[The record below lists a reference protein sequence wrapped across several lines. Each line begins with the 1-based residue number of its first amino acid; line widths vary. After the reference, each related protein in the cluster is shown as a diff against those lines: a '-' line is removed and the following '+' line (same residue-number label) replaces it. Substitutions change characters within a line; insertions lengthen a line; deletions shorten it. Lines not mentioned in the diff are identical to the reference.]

1 MPLRATTFVEAL
13 HRTRSGGIIIKNGV
27 YELPA
32 AAVASIWLGRL
43 SPRCGRP
50 VWSGEKLPVGFAGCT
65 AEVVDGHTREIILDT
80 DFRRCTGRLEF
91 HYAEAASRQK
101 LPDCIAA
108 GPYLCLFS
116 DVLGAAEKPLEAH
129 LRD

>member
-1 MPLRATTFVEAL
+1 MLNPRFRRKLLEWAE
-13 HRTRSGGIIIKNGV
+13 
-27 YELPA
+27 
-32 AAVASIWLGRL
+32 WLGALYRERV
-43 SPRCGRP
+43 P
-50 VWSGEKLPVGFAGCT
+50 WSGELPDGFAGST
-65 AEVVDGHTREIILDT
+65 AEVVDGRTGEIILDT

-108 GPYLCLFS
+108 GPHLCLFS